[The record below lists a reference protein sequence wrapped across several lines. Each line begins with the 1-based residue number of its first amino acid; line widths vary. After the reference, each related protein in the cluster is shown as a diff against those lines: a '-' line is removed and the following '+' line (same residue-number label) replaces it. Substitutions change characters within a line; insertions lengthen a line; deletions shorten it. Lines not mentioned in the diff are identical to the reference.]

1 MIIRSM
7 SLERT
12 CNGLMGTNSGWNSFT
27 WNGRAGSASPRS
39 SEPSKV
45 LRMTHRHSTVTMRH
59 PRLCIERRRTQR
71 SRSDTS
77 PSVLNLGHFGLA
89 LFAEEAQ
96 ECRSHFLGVRPGDAV
111 RASPHDHQLSPFDEC
126 GSPPA

>member
-1 MIIRSM
+1 MITHYKKSERKCN
-7 SLERT
+7 SLME
-12 CNGLMGTNSGWNSFT
+12 TNSGRNSLT
-27 WNGRAGSASPRS
+27 RNGRAASATPRS

-45 LRMTHRHSTVTMRH
+45 LRMTHRHSTVTVRH

-96 ECRSHFLGVRPGDAV
+96 QCRSHFLGVRPGDAV